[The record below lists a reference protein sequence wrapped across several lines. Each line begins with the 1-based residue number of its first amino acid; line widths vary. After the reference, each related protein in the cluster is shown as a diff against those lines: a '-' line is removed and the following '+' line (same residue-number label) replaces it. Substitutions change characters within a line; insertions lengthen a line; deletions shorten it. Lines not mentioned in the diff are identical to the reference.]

1 MAMKIAGGRLFFC
14 RWGEQMTT
22 SKMTRQMVAGTLAVL
37 CALPVAGAHADDLG
51 AALAETK
58 PLIDLR
64 ARAEFVDQD
73 GFANDARAYTLRERV
88 GFETGSFY
96 GFSLL
101 AEIESVQALGPEDF
115 NSTANGRTAYPVVAD
130 PEASEL
136 NRLQLTYEGIPG
148 TKIVAGRQRI
158 ILDDARFV
166 GNVGW
171 RQNEQTFDAAL
182 ISNSTLP
189 GVTATYAYIEEVHRI
204 FSDKSPIGNF
214 DSDSHLINLGYSGIE
229 GLTLTGFAYLL
240 DFDNAA
246 GASSETY
253 GARAA
258 YKTALNEDWSLKGA
272 ASYARQSEYG
282 SNPASFSLDY
292 YSVDAGAS
300 YGPLSFGA
308 GYEVLEGD
316 GTTGFS
322 TPLATLHKFQGWAD
336 AFLTTPVDG
345 IEDLSASLTYAL
357 PAFGPFTKI
366 TSGIVFHDFE
376 AERTGASLGDEVDA
390 VLSAAL
396 DNGIKLTAKYASFD
410 GGSAGPADRE
420 KLWFQVAYTY

>member
-1 MAMKIAGGRLFFC
+1 MLAFPTDLAAIVG
-14 RWGEQMTT
+14 Q
-22 SKMTRQMVAGTLAVL
+22 QVTLNAIN
-37 CALPVAGAHADDLG
+37 APVANPRINLLRTRAQAAFSSLILGGTSTECDLIVKGNVSGEARGWLMQSGGDYQDDMGNTIGDTALR
-51 AALAETK
+51 ALANTDG
-58 PLIDLR
+58 PLTFTCVVPGSGQRMALDRDSDATL
-64 ARAEFVDQD
+64 D
-73 GFANDARAYTLRERV
+73 GNDNCPADNNPT
-88 GFETGSFY
+88 
-96 GFSLL
+96 
-101 AEIESVQALGPEDF
+101 QA
-115 NSTANGRTAYPVVAD
+115 
-130 PEASEL
+130 
-136 NRLQLTYEGIPG
+136 
-148 TKIVAGRQRI
+148 
-158 ILDDARFV
+158 
-166 GNVGW
+166 
-171 RQNEQTFDAAL
+171 
-182 ISNSTLP
+182 
-189 GVTATYAYIEEVHRI
+189 
-204 FSDKSPIGNF
+204 NF
-214 DSDSHLINLGYSGIE
+214 DSDSHLINLGYGGIE

-240 DFDNAA
+240 DFGNGA

-258 YKTALNEDWSLKGA
+258 YKTALSGDWSLKGA

-345 IEDLSASLTYAL
+345 IEDLSASLNYAL

-420 KLWFQVAYTY
+420 KLWFQVAYAY